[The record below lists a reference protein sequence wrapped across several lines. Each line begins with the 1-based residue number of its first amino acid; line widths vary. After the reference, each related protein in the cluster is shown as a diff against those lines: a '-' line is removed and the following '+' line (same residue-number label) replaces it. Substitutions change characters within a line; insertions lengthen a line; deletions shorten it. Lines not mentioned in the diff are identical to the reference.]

1 MGINIHNVKRW
12 LKMITGQS
20 LEHVKQGIG
29 KIYSISEI
37 KGYYN
42 DLTEKVTKDK
52 NYDKIQLPILKT
64 GTGET
69 VLFPTAIFQYGLG
82 AYDLYLLTNK
92 NTFLNIFKLCVDWAY
107 QNQTKNGSWDNFSF
121 KQPEAPYS
129 AMTQGEG
136 ASLLIRAYKE
146 FNKEKYF
153 IAAKKA
159 IEFLVT
165 PIENGGTAK
174 YRGNDIFLLEF
185 TNKPVVLN
193 GWIFSLF
200 GLYDYLL
207 VDKDKDIME
216 VYKGSV
222 QTLVNHLEHFDNG
235 FWSKYDIENLIASP
249 CYHNGHIA
257 QLHVMYQLTNEE
269 IFMYYKD
276 KWNKYRCK
284 FPNRSRALLLKAY
297 QKITEK

>member
-1 MGINIHNVKRW
+1 M
-12 LKMITGQS
+12 
-20 LEHVKQGIG
+20 
-29 KIYSISEI
+29 
-37 KGYYN
+37 
-42 DLTEKVTKDK
+42 
-52 NYDKIQLPILKT
+52 KT

-249 CYHNGHIA
+249 FYHNVHIA

-284 FPNRSRALLLKAY
+284 FPNRSRSSFTESISEDYREVVFVGGNRKYGKKRYAKRLLC
-297 QKITEK
+297 IVGE

>member
-222 QTLVNHLEHFDNG
+222 QTLVNHLEHFENG
-235 FWSKYDIENLIASP
+235 F
-249 CYHNGHIA
+249 
-257 QLHVMYQLTNEE
+257 
-269 IFMYYKD
+269 
-276 KWNKYRCK
+276 
-284 FPNRSRALLLKAY
+284 
-297 QKITEK
+297 